1 MTREPRKNTAASI
14 RARLLSLA
22 QSKAEDYQRVLGRY
36 AIERFLYRLGLSPY
50 RDKFALKGA
59 TLFTLWTGHTHRPT
73 KDLDLLGRGSSS
85 AIGEVETTI
94 RVICEVKDEDGIV
107 FDSESVEGT
116 RIKDDDEYDGVRI
129 KLQAELA
136 GARIPVQ
143 IDIGFGDAVY
153 PEPELAS
160 FPVLLPMEAPLIRAY
175 PREAAIAEK
184 FQAMVVLDIRNS
196 RMKDFYD
203 VWLMANTWTFDMASL
218 RNAILASFERR
229 GSTIPTGV
237 PFALTEDFL
246 NDPQKRQQW
255 SAFLNRLDPGD
266 KAPSL
271 EEVGAILRTFLLPC
285 ISGDSLTHHEIRSW
299 TPNQRWNRTKADNSS
314 DSTITE

>member
-1 MTREPRKNTAASI
+1 VKHEPRKHTAASI

-22 QSKAEDYQRVLGRY
+22 QSKGEDYQRVLGRY
-36 AIERFLYRLGLSPY
+36 AIERFLYRLGRSPY

-94 RVICEVKDEDGIV
+94 RAICEIQDDDGIV
-107 FDSESVEGT
+107 FDNESVEGT
-116 RIKDDDEYDGVRI
+116 RIKEEDEYDGVRI
-129 KLQAELA
+129 KLLAELA
-136 GARIPVQ
+136 GARIPMQ

-160 FPVLLPMEAPLIRAY
+160 FPVLLPMQAPLIRAY
-175 PREAAIAEK
+175 PRESAIAEK
-184 FQAMVVLDIRNS
+184 FHAMVVLDIRNS

-218 RNAILASFERR
+218 RNAILTSFERR
-229 GSTIPTGV
+229 GSPIPETI
-237 PFALTEDFL
+237 PFALTEAFL
-246 NDPQKRQQW
+246 NDPQKNLQW
-255 SAFLNRLDPGD
+255 NAFVSRLNPGD

-271 EEVGAILRTFLLPC
+271 EEVGALLRSFLLPC
-285 ISGDSLTHHEIRSW
+285 VSGEPRTQAKTRLW
-299 TPNQRWNRTKADNSS
+299 TPTLNWNKES
-314 DSTITE
+314 DGTEN